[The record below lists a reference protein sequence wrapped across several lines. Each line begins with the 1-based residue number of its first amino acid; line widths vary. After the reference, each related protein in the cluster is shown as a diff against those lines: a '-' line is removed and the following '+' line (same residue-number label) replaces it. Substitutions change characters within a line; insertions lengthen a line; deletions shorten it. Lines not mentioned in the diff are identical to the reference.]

1 MVHLKLYLMVEILYE
16 RNVLQFVVQL
26 KLMIKLF
33 LLIIY
38 KANNN
43 KRNFYLIKKKQRRIY
58 LKISF

>member
-43 KRNFYLIKKKQRRIY
+43 KRNFYLIKKKTTKN
-58 LKISF
+58 LLEN

>member
-1 MVHLKLYLMVEILYE
+1 MVEILYE

-43 KRNFYLIKKKQRRIY
+43 KRNFYLIKKKTTKN
-58 LKISF
+58 LLEN